1 MKIEFVKE
9 SKADGSVF
17 YFTQV
22 DGRFVDKTL
31 AFKFEDAKQIY
42 DNVVAHKG
50 KYTTTEILDTV
61 EIVDY
66 EEAQS

>member
-9 SKADGSVF
+9 SKADGESF

-22 DGRFVDKTL
+22 DGRFIDKSL
-31 AFKFEDAKQIY
+31 SYNFDNAKLMY
-42 DNVVAHKG
+42 DNIVAHKG
-50 KYTTTEILDTV
+50 KYTTVEILDTV

-66 EEAQS
+66 EEAK